1 MDLYNRLSTKPA
13 TTNYLYNIAL
23 KKKILY
29 VETPKVACTQ
39 IKRML
44 QRLEAGPSEIL
55 PKNIHDKEQ
64 SPLASPSNL
73 GGEFFKVL
81 YGDYFRLI
89 FVRNPITR
97 ILSCY
102 LDKFVKNKWEK
113 SRRLPELG
121 FDPEHE
127 LTFLEFLTCIS
138 KQNPTEMDVH
148 WMPQTSILSLD
159 SVKYDFVGRFE
170 NFSEDFERVHRRL
183 GMEYTVCK
191 ETRKHRTNAS
201 DLVREFYNEK
211 ELRVLKSIYM
221 EDFVRLM
228 YSDDIQLT

>member
-1 MDLYNRLSTKPA
+1 
-13 TTNYLYNIAL
+13 
-23 KKKILY
+23 
-29 VETPKVACTQ
+29 
-39 IKRML
+39 
-44 QRLEAGPSEIL
+44 
-55 PKNIHDKEQ
+55 
-64 SPLASPSNL
+64 
-73 GGEFFKVL
+73 
-81 YGDYFRLI
+81 
-89 FVRNPITR
+89 
-97 ILSCY
+97 
-102 LDKFVKNKWEK
+102 
-113 SRRLPELG
+113 
-121 FDPEHE
+121 
-127 LTFLEFLTCIS
+127 
-138 KQNPTEMDVH
+138 
-148 WMPQTSILSLD
+148 MPQTSILSLD